1 MFYTN
6 LYTIKNTNIPQ
17 KLLDL
22 FVFYEDEIIKNLNRS
37 TCNCEVHESSEE
49 YKILNIK
56 KSEKSF
62 NELLFEY
69 IDKFKINEVE
79 LYKKANIDR
88 RIFSK
93 IRSNIDYHPS
103 FGTVTLLAL
112 ALNLPSNDYENLL
125 KSASYSLPQNS
136 YINIALKYCFDEKV
150 YDINRVD
157 EILYGVCGRQIKE
170 L

>member
-62 NELLFEY
+62 NKLLFEY

-136 YINIALKYCFDEKV
+136 YINIALKYCFDEKI